1 MLDDDYDVD
10 DFGEDD
16 LLMMII
22 HEDVCKCISIND
34 DEYMYMKWWSLWWW
48 CFIWTY
54 AFGESYV
61 HVFMSIGV
69 RYFNIQVEIGL
80 IGKITSTSEN
90 GTTCI

>member
-34 DEYMYMKWWSLWWW
+34 DEYMYMKW
-48 CFIWTY
+48 
-54 AFGESYV
+54 
-61 HVFMSIGV
+61 
-69 RYFNIQVEIGL
+69 
-80 IGKITSTSEN
+80 
-90 GTTCI
+90 